1 MPTGRRPPL
10 HWMLLFL
17 WYLTG
22 IAVLY
27 LTMHGDVSFVW
38 VEQFRDFPI
47 LGVNYSLHVSSG
59 TQLLTH
65 PFHIQNNDLF
75 LWSIDISAF
84 ILFVFIKAMWHLSN
98 LKKPVESEFTNLFLY
113 FSLFT
118 VLTSRHTSL
127 LINLLTVLSEGRN
140 YNGYF
145 SWTFEP

>member
-1 MPTGRRPPL
+1 M
-10 HWMLLFL
+10 
-17 WYLTG
+17 
-22 IAVLY
+22 LY
-27 LTMHGDVSFVW
+27 LTMHGDVPFVL

-47 LGVNYSLHVSSG
+47 LSVNYSLHVSSG
-59 TQLLTH
+59 TQLLAH
-65 PFHIQNNDLF
+65 PFHVQNNDLF
-75 LWSIDISAF
+75 LGSIDISAF

-98 LKKPVESEFTNLFLY
+98 LKKPVESEFTNLFFLY

-145 SWTFEP
+145 S